1 MDDMTYALAFL
12 ALFGILTTL
21 YGLLIRLTG
30 NAGLIPHRAAHS
42 IRDKDDVIRVGR
54 LTMAVGAAIV
64 ALCGLMLLIASL
76 VG

>member
-1 MDDMTYALAFL
+1 MEDMTYALAFL
-12 ALFGILTTL
+12 ALFGVLTIL

-30 NAGLIPHRAAHS
+30 NAGFIPRRATHS
-42 IRDKDDVIRVGR
+42 LRDKDDVIRVGR

-64 ALCGLMLLIASL
+64 ASCGLMLLIASL